1 MKKIENIFIWTSIIF
16 LIGIVGFF
24 SYRFIHYYRLSH
36 NRDVISND
44 LYEIILDNRAIL
56 NLRKVDNSY
65 YYTENNGNNYVIYS
79 GILWR
84 IIKLENNK
92 LTLISDVPVTNLYY
106 DDVLDYLNN
115 EFYNLLDNRLIVDTE
130 TCINSDEKNE
140 CIEKYTNKVLLLSLD
155 NYDIVGGINSYINNG
170 YFTYLMSN
178 LYVNDSGKISDIN
191 GNDLYGIKPVITI
204 NSTDILNGSGTKN
217 NPYILDRAVTNLK
230 DALIGSYVSFSNK
243 TFRIMENN
251 DYAKLIL
258 DDVIP
263 YELSISKYEN
273 SNLYNYLNDNFYNS
287 LDMDNLI
294 TSGWYSGHFDND
306 YSDIQ
311 KEKINCNVVIANI
324 GDMFINDQNN
334 YILMSTPRLLETMY
348 VIKNNGIIYE
358 ENNLKDFGVR
368 PVFKIKNDLKI
379 TGDGTKNSPYIVGEN
394 NEDKN

>member
-273 SNLYNYLNDNFYNS
+273 SNLYNYLNDTFYNS
-287 LDMDNLI
+287 LDIDNLI
-294 TSGWYSGHFDND
+294 TSDWYSGYFDND
-306 YSDIQ
+306 YSEIQ

-379 TGDGTKNSPYIVGEN
+379 TVMELKIVHI
-394 NEDKN
+394 

>member
-16 LIGIVGFF
+16 LIGIVSFF

-36 NRDVISND
+36 NKDVISND

-106 DDVLDYLNN
+106 DDVLDYLKN

-130 TCINSDEKNE
+130 TCINNDEKNG

-170 YFTYLMSN
+170 YFTYLMNN

-230 DALIGSYVSFSNK
+230 DALVGSYVSFSNK

-273 SNLYNYLNDNFYNS
+273 SNLYNYLNDTFYNS

-294 TSGWYSGHFDND
+294 TSDWYSGYFDND
-306 YSDIQ
+306 YSEIQ

-358 ENNLKDFGVR
+358 ENNLKNFGVR
-368 PVFKIKNDLKI
+368 PVFKINNDLKI

>member
-1 MKKIENIFIWTSIIF
+1 M
-16 LIGIVGFF
+16 
-24 SYRFIHYYRLSH
+24 
-36 NRDVISND
+36 
-44 LYEIILDNRAIL
+44 
-56 NLRKVDNSY
+56 
-65 YYTENNGNNYVIYS
+65 
-79 GILWR
+79 
-84 IIKLENNK
+84 
-92 LTLISDVPVTNLYY
+92 
-106 DDVLDYLNN
+106 
-115 EFYNLLDNRLIVDTE
+115 
-130 TCINSDEKNE
+130 
-140 CIEKYTNKVLLLSLD
+140 LSLD

-306 YSDIQ
+306 YSEIQ

>member
-155 NYDIVGGINSYINNG
+155 NYDIVGGINS
-170 YFTYLMSN
+170 
-178 LYVNDSGKISDIN
+178 
-191 GNDLYGIKPVITI
+191 
-204 NSTDILNGSGTKN
+204 TDILNGSGTKN

-258 DDVIP
+258 DEVIP
-263 YELSISKYEN
+263 YEVSISKYEN
-273 SNLYNYLNDNFYNS
+273 SSLYNYLNDTFYNS
-287 LDMDNLI
+287 LDIDNLI
-294 TSGWYSGHFDND
+294 TSDWYSGYFDND
-306 YSDIQ
+306 YSEIQ

-379 TGDGTKNSPYIVGEN
+379 TGDGTKNSPYRVGEN

>member
-140 CIEKYTNKVLLLSLD
+140 CIEKYAHGIPFLDGHKDIRDIRILHLCKVDKCAEENAISPFSFPCFSMKCQGFPQKTTGQIGFHLSEVANVSAD
-155 NYDIVGGINSYINNG
+155 
-170 YFTYLMSN
+170 SN
-178 LYVNDSGKISDIN
+178 QKMG
-191 GNDLYGIKPVITI
+191 
-204 NSTDILNGSGTKN
+204 
-217 NPYILDRAVTNLK
+217 
-230 DALIGSYVSFSNK
+230 NK
-243 TFRIMENN
+243 T
-251 DYAKLIL
+251 
-258 DDVIP
+258 
-263 YELSISKYEN
+263 S
-273 SNLYNYLNDNFYNS
+273 
-287 LDMDNLI
+287 
-294 TSGWYSGHFDND
+294 
-306 YSDIQ
+306 
-311 KEKINCNVVIANI
+311 
-324 GDMFINDQNN
+324 
-334 YILMSTPRLLETMY
+334 
-348 VIKNNGIIYE
+348 
-358 ENNLKDFGVR
+358 
-368 PVFKIKNDLKI
+368 
-379 TGDGTKNSPYIVGEN
+379 
-394 NEDKN
+394 

>member
-130 TCINSDEKNE
+130 TCINSDEKN
-140 CIEKYTNKVLLLSLD
+140 
-155 NYDIVGGINSYINNG
+155 
-170 YFTYLMSN
+170 
-178 LYVNDSGKISDIN
+178 
-191 GNDLYGIKPVITI
+191 
-204 NSTDILNGSGTKN
+204 
-217 NPYILDRAVTNLK
+217 
-230 DALIGSYVSFSNK
+230 
-243 TFRIMENN
+243 
-251 DYAKLIL
+251 
-258 DDVIP
+258 
-263 YELSISKYEN
+263 
-273 SNLYNYLNDNFYNS
+273 
-287 LDMDNLI
+287 
-294 TSGWYSGHFDND
+294 
-306 YSDIQ
+306 
-311 KEKINCNVVIANI
+311 
-324 GDMFINDQNN
+324 
-334 YILMSTPRLLETMY
+334 
-348 VIKNNGIIYE
+348 
-358 ENNLKDFGVR
+358 
-368 PVFKIKNDLKI
+368 
-379 TGDGTKNSPYIVGEN
+379 
-394 NEDKN
+394 